1 MKSKEQIARTTQQQQ
16 ILSFSVDREELRY
29 LLDLLQEKSSG
40 AAEIEVEYVKELE
53 GQTDEQLQQASKD
66 LQDGFRLSIT
76 ISGSEGGKLTEG
88 IEELFDSPDFPEE
101 VKDVFFNSEIPLHA
115 KYNCQP
121 RNKIILFLDFGRPRL
136 LRFTMLSPK
145 EPRNESNIE
154 VTGQDAAWVN
164 GVFQEFSGFVS
175 RRPSAFPWLHR
186 NSVYYIIVLLLG
198 IPLGFWVCRQAAP
211 SVEII
216 LAGHSPYLRAAV
228 YFCIFVFSLSTLRTG
243 WRYARW
249 IWPLIEYRSARNK
262 YIKHKVAFIALLFIP
277 GIYVLYDILH
287 TVLK

>member
-1 MKSKEQIARTTQQQQ
+1 MKSKEQITRTTQQQQ
-16 ILSFSVDREELRY
+16 IISFSVDREELRY
-29 LLDLLQEKSSG
+29 LLELLQEKAYR
-40 AAEIEVEYVKELE
+40 AAEIEVEYLKELE

-88 IEELFDSPDFPEE
+88 IVDLFDSPDFPYE
-101 VKDVFFNSEIPLHA
+101 VKDVFFNSEILLHS

-121 RNKIILFLDFGRPRL
+121 RNKIIMFLDFGRPPL
-136 LRFTMLSPK
+136 LRFTMLPSK

-164 GVFQEFSGFVS
+164 GAFQEFSGFVS
-175 RRPSAFPWLHR
+175 RRPSAFPWLQR
-186 NSVYYIIVLLLG
+186 KSVYYIIVLLLG

-211 SVEII
+211 SIETI
-216 LAGHSPYLRAAV
+216 LAGHSPYLRAAI
-228 YFCIFVFSLSTLRTG
+228 YFCIFVFSLNILRMAL
-243 WRYARW
+243 RYARW

-262 YIKHKVAFIALLFIP
+262 YIKHKVALIILLSIP
-277 GIYVLYDILH
+277 GIYVLYDILQK
-287 TVLK
+287 VLK